1 MNTTAKPVRLVAVLG
16 VILLQLIMTQVVTF
30 AVSFFFPG
38 VGDGMQTLPGMFVIV
53 LGVTFAIG
61 VFLAG
66 WLGMRLGWLRIQP
79 KYAARLAG
87 ALAGAYLP
95 LLAGWLVSRS
105 FEQGSP
111 WFFVSI
117 LGSIL
122 GFYLAGWLDRS

>member
-1 MNTTAKPVRLVAVLG
+1 MSTTIKPVRVIAIIG

-30 AVSFFFPG
+30 IVSFFFPG

-66 WLGMRLGWLRIQP
+66 WLGIKFHWLSIQP
-79 KYAARLAG
+79 NYAARLAG
-87 ALAGAYLP
+87 ALVGAYLP
-95 LLAGWLVSRS
+95 LLAGWLMGRS

-122 GFYLAGWLDRS
+122 GFYLTGWLGRS